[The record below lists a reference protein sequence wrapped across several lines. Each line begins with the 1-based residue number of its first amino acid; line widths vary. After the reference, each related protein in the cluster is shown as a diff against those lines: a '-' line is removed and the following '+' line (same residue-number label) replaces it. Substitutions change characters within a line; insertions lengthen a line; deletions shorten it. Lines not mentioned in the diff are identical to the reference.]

1 MTRVPSPV
9 PHRSI
14 AIAPR
19 RPARRPR
26 ALALLTGT
34 LLAAGA
40 LGSAGAGA
48 EPAIGGSSDADYGNG
63 CVVTAG
69 DKARTMD
76 SLRSHCTA
84 EQQDAIYRG
93 AGAGAAPAG
102 VTDGW
107 VVRPAYGTGLA
118 PLAWIGKT
126 FATGPDGGTLTNRL
140 SVGVDAWPATIY
152 RTASIADGAPAWALD
167 YAPSPTPQVY
177 DEIREIVPGVWLGYS
192 WWRQADQDV
201 LLLAFALTD

>member
-1 MTRVPSPV
+1 PLPASAGPGRVTAACRTDHRAARHVLSGGSVTVQPSRRRAGTAAHPRASTLCAGSGARRRIGGFQFTGTEKAVRMTRVPSPV

-76 SLRSHCTA
+76 SLRSHCT
-84 EQQDAIYRG
+84 
-93 AGAGAAPAG
+93 
-102 VTDGW
+102 
-107 VVRPAYGTGLA
+107 
-118 PLAWIGKT
+118 
-126 FATGPDGGTLTNRL
+126 
-140 SVGVDAWPATIY
+140 
-152 RTASIADGAPAWALD
+152 
-167 YAPSPTPQVY
+167 
-177 DEIREIVPGVWLGYS
+177 
-192 WWRQADQDV
+192 
-201 LLLAFALTD
+201 